1 MNCSLHGARQFV
13 SAALILKLT
22 CFPLLGNVDPKKGRV
37 TDNPT
42 SGNEYTL
49 DQEVDYGRPLLPP
62 DHPAKSIEMLGA
74 STVYEGNQPI
84 PERIRLVALHGK
96 GGVVL

>member
-13 SAALILKLT
+13 SAALILTLT
-22 CFPLLGNVDPKKGRV
+22 CLPLLGNVDPKKGRV

-49 DQEVDYGRPLLPP
+49 DQEVDYGRQ
-62 DHPAKSIEMLGA
+62 A
-74 STVYEGNQPI
+74 I
-84 PERIRLVALHGK
+84 PEIEKDLPSCPRTIPPKASKCLVHRPFTREISRSPSAFA
-96 GGVVL
+96 